1 MKDVILKGDVT
12 IINATNEEL
21 LINSDLLQQCYF
33 KVQDNKIILE
43 DVKIEVYRIDNKIKL
58 KITKKGYAQIVY
70 EAQQLITKDFFNE
83 TKSYIS
89 VVKKADEQTKELAL
103 SNPTITVSDYAD
115 KYYVAEYWR
124 DCDITGLKNLYI
136 NPGLKN
142 KGGIVKMK
150 DVILKGDVTII
161 NATNEELLIN
171 SEILSQCGFNML
183 KGKRILENVK
193 IEAYEQ
199 GDEIMLKIT
208 QTDKKERIYKTDI
221 VFVHESFGITKK
233 YIRPYIARERK
244 LVVEKAKQWLEQ
256 SCNEIISMFKEVPKI
271 VAVVD
276 VDDDQA
282 IVEAVNYA
290 KNGIKVELVFVG
302 QREKINEKIN
312 RRLGTQLIPTT
323 ETNKIYGIDN
333 LSFELKN
340 SYIKNLEITT
350 YELVSG
356 GEIKLLDTVNN
367 IIEGLDSKNKN
378 IMYVS
383 KNLLDTSIEN
393 LKSIEKLNSAVYD
406 KKLLAYSTDSI
417 KVAMVKGIT
426 ALKGILNKALSN
438 MTVKTK
444 NIMATYSISDIR
456 KETFKQDLENLVKK
470 GINTIILKIEGD
482 YFITDE
488 EIKFFTNKGINV
500 FYKIDIKN
508 DNTYILL
515 NRLNKLLGKYI
526 SPNNVIIDF
535 KGKISKEIIDKLGG
549 IEANAYYAKAK
560 FIYNS
565 HNLPANINKNDVK
578 LMLDYKNAIE
588 MIKKG
593 EKINDGSIVYIAP
606 QDGENIVVSTK
617 DIKNLVNV
625 GVSLAFDA
633 QVINDIDS
641 QDISKDGITMLEI
654 IKSMFSQTPE
664 AKLAREKA
672 EGKIKGREFALNNKI
687 AREQVLIYYN
697 KIDNLIDYVSLITK
711 GKIKAKS
718 NEQAKA
724 ILTGML
730 EVEELKKLIDISAEN
745 LRDDILSENA
755 DKLLE
760 MLGEYRVLT
769 KKSFTREYG
778 KKIVDNYANQSM
790 HDILNI
796 LEQELE
802 LTENTEK
809 KSKALAG
816 IIYILLD
823 DRLKIKEYKERI
835 IDMDINQIKAMLT
848 AA

>member
-1 MKDVILKGDVT
+1 
-12 IINATNEEL
+12 
-21 LINSDLLQQCYF
+21 
-33 KVQDNKIILE
+33 
-43 DVKIEVYRIDNKIKL
+43 
-58 KITKKGYAQIVY
+58 
-70 EAQQLITKDFFNE
+70 
-83 TKSYIS
+83 
-89 VVKKADEQTKELAL
+89 
-103 SNPTITVSDYAD
+103 
-115 KYYVAEYWR
+115 
-124 DCDITGLKNLYI
+124 
-136 NPGLKN
+136 
-142 KGGIVKMK
+142 
-150 DVILKGDVTII
+150 
-161 NATNEELLIN
+161 
-171 SEILSQCGFNML
+171 
-183 KGKRILENVK
+183 
-193 IEAYEQ
+193 
-199 GDEIMLKIT
+199 
-208 QTDKKERIYKTDI
+208 
-221 VFVHESFGITKK
+221 
-233 YIRPYIARERK
+233 
-244 LVVEKAKQWLEQ
+244 
-256 SCNEIISMFKEVPKI
+256 
-271 VAVVD
+271 
-276 VDDDQA
+276 
-282 IVEAVNYA
+282 
-290 KNGIKVELVFVG
+290 
-302 QREKINEKIN
+302 
-312 RRLGTQLIPTT
+312 
-323 ETNKIYGIDN
+323 
-333 LSFELKN
+333 
-340 SYIKNLEITT
+340 
-350 YELVSG
+350 
-356 GEIKLLDTVNN
+356 
-367 IIEGLDSKNKN
+367 
-378 IMYVS
+378 
-383 KNLLDTSIEN
+383 
-393 LKSIEKLNSAVYD
+393 
-406 KKLLAYSTDSI
+406 
-417 KVAMVKGIT
+417 
-426 ALKGILNKALSN
+426 

-470 GINTIILKIEGD
+470 GVNTIILKIEGD

-565 HNLPANINKNDVK
+565 HNLPESINKNDVK

-593 EKINDGSIVYIAP
+593 EKINDGSIVYIAQ
-606 QDGENIVVSTK
+606 QDGENIVISTQNIQK
-617 DIKNLVNV
+617 LINARL
-625 GVSLAFDA
+625 SLAFDA

-697 KIDNLIDYVSLITK
+697 KIDNLIEYVSRITK

-760 MLGEYRVLT
+760 MLGEYRVLA
-769 KKSFTREYG
+769 KESFTREYG
-778 KKIVDNYANQSM
+778 EKIVSKYNNQSI
-790 HDILNI
+790 DTILAT
-796 LEQELE
+796 L
-802 LTENTEK
+802 EK
-809 KSKALAG
+809 KLEMAKTNIEKSEVLAG

-835 IDMDINQIKAMLT
+835 IDMNINQIKAMLT